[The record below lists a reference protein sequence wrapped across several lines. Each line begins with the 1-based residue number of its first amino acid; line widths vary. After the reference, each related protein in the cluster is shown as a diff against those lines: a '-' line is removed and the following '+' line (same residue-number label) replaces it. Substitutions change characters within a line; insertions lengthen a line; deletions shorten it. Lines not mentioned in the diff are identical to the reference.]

1 MNDFWKE
8 GVMIRW
14 APIGP
19 PMAGHAAHLNTT
31 ITPIFILEQAVLA
44 RIAGE

>member
-14 APIGP
+14 APIGQ
-19 PMAGHAAHLNTT
+19 PMSGQAAHLNTT
-31 ITPIFILEQAVLA
+31 IMTIFILEQAELA